1 MPLIDASNLVLVSLH
16 IPKTAGTSFRNLLVE
31 VYGEKAVVR
40 FDIINGAIYINEQL
54 FSGTALPSHI
64 KVIHGH
70 FVYSELTER
79 IKIPQHVKRV
89 TWLRHP
95 VSRVISNYFYL
106 AEMMSYYMQ
115 EEIHHI
121 DIVSKMQRTLTEYAA
136 DEKNRNRMSKFLDG
150 ISLSE
155 FDFVGLVERVD
166 EHLQQMSEKL
176 GWNRQI
182 APVHYNATNN
192 KKEGD
197 KAGDGQKEQIA
208 LWNDRD
214 MVLYNTA
221 CNLNN

>member
-1 MPLIDASNLVLVSLH
+1 MPLIDASNLILISLH

-31 VYGEKAVVR
+31 VYGAKAVVR
-40 FDIINGAIYINEQL
+40 FDVINGEIYINEQL

-79 IKIPQHVKRV
+79 IKIHDHVKRV

-95 VSRVISNYFYL
+95 VSRVVSNYFYL
-106 AEMMSYYMQ
+106 AEMMNYYMQ

-121 DIVSKMQRTLTEYAA
+121 DILSKMQRTLSEYAA

-150 ISLSE
+150 ISLRE
-155 FDFVGLVERVD
+155 FDFVGLVEHFD

-176 GWNRQI
+176 GWHKQI
-182 APVHYNATNN
+182 APVHYNATT
-192 KKEGD
+192 KMREGD
-197 KAGDGQKEQIA
+197 KTGDAVKEQIE

-214 MVLYNTA
+214 MVLYRAA
-221 CNLNN
+221 CDLY